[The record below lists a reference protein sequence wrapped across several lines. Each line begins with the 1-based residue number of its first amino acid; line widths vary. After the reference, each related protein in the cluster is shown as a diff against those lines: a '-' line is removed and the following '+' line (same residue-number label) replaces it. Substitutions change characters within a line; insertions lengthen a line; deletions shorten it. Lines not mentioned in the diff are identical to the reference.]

1 MYSARICCVKEIYCS
16 LRSSNLHIHFLPFQQ
31 ENARDDI
38 ASLKKELAAIR
49 QLHDAG
55 SVDSALSLLRQHL
68 ARPSGIF
75 DPHAA
80 LEQLVDVARDK
91 SDERASRFS
100 IVLRQTRPLLLD
112 PSFQPL
118 GDKEATDLACA
129 QRRYPCNT
137 SGFSRQSHSGPQGSH
152 LPIYANPLWFSV
164 SFAKLRPSGPALN
177 FLPLPP
183 PLRRRMH
190 LSSIS
195 VLRPSASPKS
205 RFP

>member
-1 MYSARICCVKEIYCS
+1 MLCSICCVKEIYCS
-16 LRSSNLHIHFLPFQQ
+16 LRSSNLYIHFLPFHQ

-75 DPHAA
+75 YPHAALAA

-100 IVLRQTRPLLLD
+100 IVLRQTWPLLLD
-112 PSFQPL
+112 PLFQPL
-118 GDKEATDLACA
+118 LLKLVGDKEEVA
-129 QRRYPCNT
+129 
-137 SGFSRQSHSGPQGSH
+137 
-152 LPIYANPLWFSV
+152 I
-164 SFAKLRPSGPALN
+164 AKEIQNALKR
-177 FLPLPP
+177 PLPQY
-183 PLRRRMH
+183 LFRGE
-190 LSSIS
+190 
-195 VLRPSASPKS
+195 
-205 RFP
+205 

>member
-1 MYSARICCVKEIYCS
+1 MYSARVCCVKEIYCS
-16 LRSSNLHIHFLPFQQ
+16 LRSSNLHIHFLPFHQ

-68 ARPSGIF
+68 ERPSGIF

-80 LEQLVDVARDK
+80 LAALVLLVDVARDK
-91 SDERASRFS
+91 SDERAPRFS

-118 GDKEATDLACA
+118 LLELVGDKEGVAIPKKKNK
-129 QRRYPCNT
+129 R
-137 SGFSRQSHSGPQGSH
+137 
-152 LPIYANPLWFSV
+152 
-164 SFAKLRPSGPALN
+164 
-177 FLPLPP
+177 
-183 PLRRRMH
+183 
-190 LSSIS
+190 LSSDGCPNICLEMKDQDFYPYPRRQPPVCFS
-195 VLRPSASPKS
+195 CGKRGHFARSCNS
-205 RFP
+205 

>member
-16 LRSSNLHIHFLPFQQ
+16 LRSSNLHIHFPPFHQ

-55 SVDSALSLLRQHL
+55 SVDSALSLLSQHL
-68 ARPSGIF
+68 ACPSGIF
-75 DPHAA
+75 DPRAA

-118 GDKEATDLACA
+118 LLKLVGDKEEVAIAKEI
-129 QRRYPCNT
+129 QR
-137 SGFSRQSHSGPQGSH
+137 
-152 LPIYANPLWFSV
+152 
-164 SFAKLRPSGPALN
+164 ALKR
-177 FLPLPP
+177 PLPQNLSRDERPRFFPYPRRQP
-183 PLRRRMH
+183 PVCFSCGKQGHFARSCNSQSRDG
-190 LSSIS
+190 
-195 VLRPSASPKS
+195 ASYRKQT
-205 RFP
+205 

>member
-1 MYSARICCVKEIYCS
+1 MYLARIYCVKEIYCS
-16 LRSSNLHIHFLPFQQ
+16 FRSSNFYIHFLAFHQ
-31 ENARDDI
+31 ENAGDDI
-38 ASLKKELAAIR
+38 SSLKKELAAIR

-80 LEQLVDVARDK
+80 FAALEQLVDVARDK

-118 GDKEATDLACA
+118 LLKLVGDKEEVA
-129 QRRYPCNT
+129 
-137 SGFSRQSHSGPQGSH
+137 
-152 LPIYANPLWFSV
+152 I
-164 SFAKLRPSGPALN
+164 AKEIQKALKR
-177 FLPLPP
+177 PLPQYLSRDERPRFFPYPRRQP
-183 PLRRRMH
+183 PVCFSCGKRGHFARSCNSQSRGG
-190 LSSIS
+190 SSY
-195 VLRPSASPKS
+195 RKQT
-205 RFP
+205 

>member
-1 MYSARICCVKEIYCS
+1 MFDLRKSLVVYSASICCVKEIYCS
-16 LRSSNLHIHFLPFQQ
+16 LRSSNLHIHFLPFHQ
-31 ENARDDI
+31 ENAPDDI

-75 DPHAA
+75 DPHADLAA

-118 GDKEATDLACA
+118 LLKLVGDKEEVA
-129 QRRYPCNT
+129 
-137 SGFSRQSHSGPQGSH
+137 
-152 LPIYANPLWFSV
+152 I
-164 SFAKLRPSGPALN
+164 AKEIQKALKR
-177 FLPLPP
+177 PLPQYLSRDERPRFFPYPRRQP
-183 PLRRRMH
+183 PVCFSCGKRGHFARSCNSQSRDG
-190 LSSIS
+190 
-195 VLRPSASPKS
+195 ASYRKQT
-205 RFP
+205 

>member
-16 LRSSNLHIHFLPFQQ
+16 LRSSNLHIHFLPFHQ

-49 QLHDAG
+49 QLHNAG

-80 LEQLVDVARDK
+80 LAALEKLVDVARDK

-118 GDKEATDLACA
+118 LLKLVGDKEEVAIAKEIRFFPYP
-129 QRRYPCNT
+129 RRQPPVCFSCGKRGHFVRSCN
-137 SGFSRQSHSGPQGSH
+137 SQSRDG
-152 LPIYANPLWFSV
+152 
-164 SFAKLRPSGPALN
+164 
-177 FLPLPP
+177 
-183 PLRRRMH
+183 
-190 LSSIS
+190 
-195 VLRPSASPKS
+195 ASYRKQT
-205 RFP
+205 